1 MNDLLII
8 LGFLGIA
15 YYIYQDPKHLEI
27 EKYKYQVAFILLI
40 FFMYYVTVSNELFE
54 GFPECSH
61 KCTTELDE
69 TECKKKNTCEW
80 NDNKC
85 KAKDDKCPDIKDET
99 KCNDNDSCQW
109 LKEKKYCIQPKG
121 DKEKCEKPDF
131 YTCWFGNCDEND
143 CLINATSELCDNKKE
158 KTKCVADPKSCPGNC
173 DLNSENTI
181 IKKCE
186 AISASNKCNADKNCQ
201 WVSNKC
207 SIKDKATKEKACKD
221 LKDKSKCSANNL
233 CSYTTT
239 CPKDGECEKKK
250 TDKKPDECK
259 DGCKT
264 VPINYIINA
273 GAECKGEECTAD
285 ECCMD
290 SNSLCP
296 ANITIN
302 KKDYNLLGSGNIREV
317 GSCKN
322 NYIYNCNNSSYYS
335 IKKEDKPSCS

>member
-1 MNDLLII
+1 
-8 LGFLGIA
+8 
-15 YYIYQDPKHLEI
+15 
-27 EKYKYQVAFILLI
+27 
-40 FFMYYVTVSNELFE
+40 MYYVTVSNELFE

-207 SIKDKATKEKACKD
+207 SIKDKATKEKACK
-221 LKDKSKCSANNL
+221 
-233 CSYTTT
+233 
-239 CPKDGECEKKK
+239 
-250 TDKKPDECK
+250 
-259 DGCKT
+259 
-264 VPINYIINA
+264 
-273 GAECKGEECTAD
+273 
-285 ECCMD
+285 
-290 SNSLCP
+290 
-296 ANITIN
+296 
-302 KKDYNLLGSGNIREV
+302 
-317 GSCKN
+317 
-322 NYIYNCNNSSYYS
+322 
-335 IKKEDKPSCS
+335 